1 MGSSGAK
8 PALADLD
15 IYICGIGHKSTH
27 YRLLKRLF
35 AIENSNLNGNIK
47 LSKTN
52 ENYYINNVYEYEYRY
67 YEKTIKNINEKEITI
82 KYNSYIFSDISI
94 NNSFSKVLSFYFYEY
109 DVHNIRK
116 NVLVSFAEENR
127 IKNSISELYKKSNE
141 SLPIIIFITNNKN
154 YNEQLDYVNYIPS
167 VTKIR
172 EDLFNGNNNSDHNID
187 IHELSEKLFVKYLKS
202 KLFRIYAYYNEL
214 GYNLNFIKQLS
225 AINYE
230 IQTRLTIALLGE
242 SGCGKST
249 LLNLIF
255 NELVAR
261 MNASSKDVTTKCS
274 EYYLPVKVPERRIGQ
289 LRFLDFPGLKG
300 ESNYEIV
307 KKEILKKINEYR
319 KNLEQIDIAL
329 FYISNGNIRDIN
341 ENSKNII
348 NLLHENNIRIIFIL
362 NGIIRLEDLEK
373 KKQALKNEIGN
384 DEILNDNFDNF
395 VNCDYKL
402 EYDLKRRDGISSIFS
417 KINDIIRNGVDN
429 YNINNINIDN
439 YENELE
445 TLSINNRIFQNY
457 PNFEILQ
464 QSIKLK
470 SQILVATY
478 SLCSL
483 GSSFINLA
491 FPVVDTFVS
500 IGFQTAMVFN
510 LLKFYNENPSDYD
523 KVQIIASN
531 GDTIRRNTNKN
542 INYGYPEINS
552 HVIGLNSR
560 MVIEASKEAIKNSIK
575 EAGKEAAKT
584 AVNIGLKETAKK
596 LTKEGMKESI
606 EIAINAG
613 LKETAKKLTKEGVE
627 EAIEVTAKETV
638 KQVSE
643 QIIAKQG
650 SKVWLVNLGKCVPF
664 IGVGICMVFN
674 TYSTAKT
681 GHKLLIYL
689 EKNCMNNKHKRV
701 NIIKSK
707 ILSVQNII
715 RQVETI
721 IEEQRRESIQQ
732 SLLIN

>member
-274 EYYLPVKVPERRIGQ
+274 EYYLPIKLNNGKKYI
-289 LRFLDFPGLKG
+289 RFLDFPGLK
-300 ESNYEIV
+300 EEKNYEIV
-307 KKEILKKINEYR
+307 KNNINYYR
-319 KNLEQIDIAL
+319 QKSNHIYIAL
-329 FYISNGNIRDIN
+329 FYISNGNNRL
-341 ENSKNII
+341 NSNSIKLIK
-348 NLLHENNIRIIFIL
+348 LLHKNNIKIIFII
-362 NGIIRLEDLEK
+362 NGITRKDDLIK

-402 EYDLKRRDGISSIFS
+402 EYDLKRKDAISTIFS
-417 KINDIIRNGVDN
+417 KINDIHK
-429 YNINNINIDN
+429 INIMCD
-439 YENELE
+439 
-445 TLSINNRIFQNY
+445 F
-457 PNFEILQ
+457 
-464 QSIKLK
+464 
-470 SQILVATY
+470 
-478 SLCSL
+478 
-483 GSSFINLA
+483 
-491 FPVVDTFVS
+491 
-500 IGFQTAMVFN
+500 
-510 LLKFYNENPSDYD
+510 
-523 KVQIIASN
+523 
-531 GDTIRRNTNKN
+531 
-542 INYGYPEINS
+542 
-552 HVIGLNSR
+552 
-560 MVIEASKEAIKNSIK
+560 
-575 EAGKEAAKT
+575 
-584 AVNIGLKETAKK
+584 
-596 LTKEGMKESI
+596 
-606 EIAINAG
+606 
-613 LKETAKKLTKEGVE
+613 
-627 EAIEVTAKETV
+627 
-638 KQVSE
+638 
-643 QIIAKQG
+643 
-650 SKVWLVNLGKCVPF
+650 
-664 IGVGICMVFN
+664 
-674 TYSTAKT
+674 
-681 GHKLLIYL
+681 
-689 EKNCMNNKHKRV
+689 
-701 NIIKSK
+701 
-707 ILSVQNII
+707 
-715 RQVETI
+715 
-721 IEEQRRESIQQ
+721 
-732 SLLIN
+732 